1 MTRRVNRLIF
11 IALTV
16 IAVTLYFGCSQP
28 DDILSPVSLT
38 TLTLSAQL
46 LPDAPDGMAYELWA
60 VKLVGADTTNTSLGK
75 FDYNQ
80 AEKKFTDLAGVE
92 REDKNVF
99 SLKDDIYSYDWIA
112 ISVEAIAGDDEAVPG
127 PTMLWDLVTDPSND
141 QIDLRFPF
149 SDSMWF
155 ATCRYNM
162 QTVSDTDRY
171 ANAGVG
177 LWFSTYI
184 RINTVLLDTIIF
196 DSVTIDTDCVNEING
211 RTDTTVTFIMDILN
225 PRIDTHKIVFGI
237 DTFLHIGFQ
246 YDRKIETFTHPPYCT
261 TEVEFYVQTSP
272 PDTVTYDQFT
282 QDDFALW
289 DYSDF
294 GWHYKGWVV
303 SPSISDAGASQG
315 NFTLPAWGHTIT
327 GKDAL
332 PGYEGGLI
340 STGTFNNI
348 DQPDDDGGKYAIGP
362 RVPPY
367 PGDEF
372 FVGLPNGVAGPL
384 DLVPESDGNQ
394 GVVFISLEPDNF
406 VTDTTNFP
414 LIIFFDQLPETPFNP
429 LTDSLDQNTMDGLI
443 NTNNPS
449 RGFPIVSVDIR
460 RY

>member
-1 MTRRVNRLIF
+1 MTRRVNRLLF

-75 FDYNQ
+75 FNYNR
-80 AEKKFTDLAGVE
+80 AEKEFTDLTGIE
-92 REDKNVF
+92 RENKNVF

-162 QTVSDTDRY
+162 VTVSDTNRM
-171 ANAGVG
+171 ANPGVG
-177 LWFSTYI
+177 LWFSTYS
-184 RINTVLLDTIIF
+184 RRNTQLV
-196 DSVTIDTDCVNEING
+196 
-211 RTDTTVTFIMDILN
+211 DTTEFVRFAVGSTWVDNIGDKTETTAVVGLLN
-225 PRIDTHKIVFGI
+225 PRIDTFDVVFGL
-237 DTFLHIGFQ
+237 DTFMHQSLQ
-246 YDRKIETFTHPPYCT
+246 YELI
-261 TEVEFYVQTSP
+261 TEKFTSP
-272 PDTVTYDQFT
+272 PYLITNQSLFVEVGAPIDITYDQFT

-303 SPSISDAGASQG
+303 SPSITDAGASEG
-315 NFTLPAWGHTIT
+315 DFTLPAWGHTTT

-372 FVGLPNGVAGPL
+372 FVGLPNGIAGPL
-384 DLVPESDGNQ
+384 DLVPEPTGNQ